1 MDFRPMADRVLVQRA
16 EPETKT
22 ASGLFIPDSTVEAA
36 NKGTVIAVGP
46 GKLLKDGRVVPVADI
61 VINDVVMFGA
71 GAGIPVKV
79 NGEDFLVLTQDE
91 LIAIVGD

>member
-1 MDFRPMADRVLVQRA
+1 MADRVLVRCA

-22 ASGLFIPDSTVEAA
+22 ASGLFIPNSEEEKA

-46 GKLLKDGRVVPVADI
+46 GKLLKDGRPVPVADI

-79 NGEDFLVLTQDE
+79 NGEDFLVLKEDE

>member
-1 MDFRPMADRVLVQRA
+1 MADRVLVQRA

-36 NKGTVIAVGP
+36 NKGTVVAIGP
-46 GKLLKDGRVVPVADI
+46 GRSTRDGRPVPVAD
-61 VINDVVMFGA
+61 VAVDDVVMFGA

-79 NGEDFLVLTQDE
+79 NGEDFLVLKEDE
-91 LIAIVGD
+91 LIAIVDD